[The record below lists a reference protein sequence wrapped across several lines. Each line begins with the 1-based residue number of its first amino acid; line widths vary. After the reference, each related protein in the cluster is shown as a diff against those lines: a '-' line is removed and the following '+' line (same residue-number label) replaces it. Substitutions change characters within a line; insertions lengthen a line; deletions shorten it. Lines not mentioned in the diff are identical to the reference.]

1 MNYIPVK
8 IENLNIIQ
16 AEVMKLFPAENEN
29 QSTLFYIQN
38 SVSEFLKIDLLRE
51 QLQRLGLIDNIVS
64 IAFYNLHT
72 TRPSGGA
79 LHIDHGESTFSL
91 NLPIKNC
98 DNTFVN
104 FYTSSVEPEKRFNE
118 ANVPYYHIDAA
129 NSSLIDRIEM
139 TQPYIINVK
148 VPHNVVNPNRE
159 SRKTLLIRLKKEC
172 DAEYLSSLNFNSL
185 PIKTPVNI

>member
-16 AEVMKLFPAENEN
+16 AEVMKLFPAENETY
-29 QSTLFYIQN
+29 STLFYIQN
-38 SVSEFLKIDLLRE
+38 SVSEFLKIDSLRE

-72 TRPSGGA
+72 TEPKGSPI
-79 LHIDHGESTFSL
+79 HVDHGESTFSL

-104 FYTSSVEPEKRFNE
+104 FYTSTTEPEKRFSN
-118 ANVPYYHIDAA
+118 ANVPYYYIDD
-129 NSSLIDRIEM
+129 SKCRLVDQIEM

-148 VPHNVVNPNRE
+148 VPHNVVNPNKE
-159 SRKTLLIRLKKEC
+159 NRKTLLIRLKNDC
-172 DAEYLSSLNFNSL
+172 DLKSLTF
-185 PIKTPVNI
+185 